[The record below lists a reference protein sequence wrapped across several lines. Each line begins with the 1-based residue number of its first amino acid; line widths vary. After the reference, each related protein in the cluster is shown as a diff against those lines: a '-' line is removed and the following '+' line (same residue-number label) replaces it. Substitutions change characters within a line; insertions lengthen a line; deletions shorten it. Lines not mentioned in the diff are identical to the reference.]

1 MAVQIA
7 SRVMARSGGGEV
19 LVSRTVTDLV
29 AGSGIDFERQ
39 EHRLTTSGGQA
50 VELYRVVDA
59 NGGGE
64 RPTIASVDLPTSH
77 TPLTARENEVAVLV
91 GCGYSNRAVAEEL
104 SISVATGERH
114 VANIFNKLGV
124 HSRTQITAWVV
135 AGNMVRFGQDS
146 SS

>member
-1 MAVQIA
+1 MGFIATFSGPARAIRCARSIDERASEMGLGVRAGLHTGECEIRASELAGMAVQIA

-59 NGGGE
+59 NGGG
-64 RPTIASVDLPTSH
+64 
-77 TPLTARENEVAVLV
+77 
-91 GCGYSNRAVAEEL
+91 
-104 SISVATGERH
+104 
-114 VANIFNKLGV
+114 
-124 HSRTQITAWVV
+124 
-135 AGNMVRFGQDS
+135 
-146 SS
+146 